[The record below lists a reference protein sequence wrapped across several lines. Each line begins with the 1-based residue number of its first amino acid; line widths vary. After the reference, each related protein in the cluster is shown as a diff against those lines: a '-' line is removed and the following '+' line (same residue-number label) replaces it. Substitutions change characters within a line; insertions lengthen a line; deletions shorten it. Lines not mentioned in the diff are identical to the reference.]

1 MFAASYGA
9 TSQINT
15 SFAALAAVTKEDI
28 QRVAKTYFVEMNRS
42 VLLTVPSPPPAAPG
56 GAR

>member
-1 MFAASYGA
+1 MFAASFGGA
-9 TSQINT
+9 SQINS
-15 SFAALAAVTKEDI
+15 SFAGLAAVTKEDI
-28 QRVAKTYFVEMNRS
+28 QRVAKTYFVETNRS